1 MCVGRGEGK
10 RGEETDMTCC
20 LLDVRLLFFTVG
32 YRVNRLH
39 HFCSFLLLLLLFIV
53 FNEQTKKVCRAGNC
67 VKCGLLLF

>member
-1 MCVGRGEGK
+1 MNKEEAVFVCVCVGRGEGK

-32 YRVNRLH
+32 YSVKRLH

-53 FNEQTKKVCRAGNC
+53 FNE
-67 VKCGLLLF
+67 